1 MTRLSAL
8 SLALVGLLTA
18 AIASAAEPRIPNLPG
33 VTSSVPEF
41 KLHPRQPELDLRN
54 TAADHGPSYTPPKD
68 RFVGLFAPFRTD
80 RAALSPDGKY
90 LAYTVRDN
98 ATVSV
103 VMVEIDHPEKIT
115 ARVTV
120 ASDETSTP
128 MLAANQQEKT
138 PALVRWMRWST
149 PTRLVVETNGAFAV
163 SNGGSWTTRTGAVFG
178 MDADGRNA
186 RLLVSPR
193 DVLEQLP
200 DETTLP
206 PVEARNPHTIWSAD
220 QPIPTAR
227 ADLTSDAMPTTDPL
241 APDIVTPPESAV
253 KQLAQDIRVYD
264 LAPNDPGCVLLQ
276 TWGTPTEAGARH
288 VGFELLNTIT
298 GKLTNLTY
306 DMVPGLSRGLTDRVG
321 HVRLTLPVTLLAPFP
336 HRYQYLGATGSDR
349 TRDLDGVMGSSAAG
363 GFAVSPENFFG
374 RRAIPIAFDE
384 DPNVLYYAANAGRDT
399 LGIYSLNLATGRR
412 GAIQI
417 ENPVYDLVPPV
428 ESFTDSGV
436 LVIDRFYHRLAGLRF
451 DAALG
456 TAAWIYP
463 SFQAAQKTL
472 EQALPGHSIDI
483 LEWDQTGNR
492 LLVLAAAPGDAG
504 AFYIFDRNN
513 ARLAEFARRAPW
525 IDAQATHRTYP
536 IAFKTTGNW
545 ALTGLVTVPNR
556 PRLTPMPVVMLCP
569 DMPWERVRPDF
580 ANRVQALAEM
590 GFVVVQ
596 LNGRGAWGFGLKHR
610 EALATGYDLIQ
621 VEDLIAAL
629 DYLGS
634 NFKIDP
640 KRVAIMGDRHGGFVA
655 LRALQLHP
663 DRFRCAVTVNAP
675 VDLAA
680 WLEEQRWTEGAA
692 GPALT
697 RSALGDAAHL
707 KEAPLARHPEQITK
721 PVLMLHYPGPDGAP
735 RAPTYLAAKNFAA
748 TVRRQAADTEFID
761 LSTDYMRGY
770 PKARSDTFQQIE
782 DFLNAT
788 VYDYKVRMG
797 DAKVQPEE
805 RRKQ

>member
-1 MTRLSAL
+1 MTRLYAVSFV
-8 SLALVGLLTA
+8 LVALLTPT
-18 AIASAAEPRIPNLPG
+18 IGSAAEPRIPSPRDIAPRG
-33 VTSSVPEF
+33 PDI

-54 TAADHGPSYTPPKD
+54 TAAEHRPTYAPPKD
-68 RFVGLFAPFRTD
+68 QFVGLFAPFRTE

-98 ATVSV
+98 GTIAV
-103 VMVEIDHPEKIT
+103 VIVEIDHPEKIT

-128 MLAANQQEKT
+128 MLAENQQEKT
-138 PALVRWMRWST
+138 PSRVRWMRWTT

-186 RLLVSPR
+186 RLLASPR

-200 DETTLP
+200 DESTLP
-206 PVEARNPHTIWSAD
+206 PAETQNSHTIWSPD
-220 QPIPTAR
+220 QPIPTPG
-227 ADLTSDAMPTTDPL
+227 ADPAVDGTSASDPL
-241 APDIVTPPESAV
+241 APDVVTPPESTV
-253 KQLAQDIRVYD
+253 KHVAQDIRVYD

-276 TWGTPTEAGARH
+276 TSGTPTEAGARH
-288 VGFELLNTIT
+288 LGFELLNTIT

-306 DMVPGLSRGLTDRVG
+306 DLVPGQSRGLTDRVG

-336 HRYQYLGATGSDR
+336 HGYQYLGATGSDHSR
-349 TRDLDGVMGSSAAG
+349 ELDTVIGSSAAG
-363 GFAVSPENFFG
+363 GFTVSPENFFG
-374 RRAIPIAFDE
+374 RRAIPVAFDE
-384 DPNVLYYAANAGRDT
+384 DPNVLYYAANAARDT
-399 LGIYSLNLATGRR
+399 FGVYSLNLATGKR

-428 ESFTDSGV
+428 ESFTDSSR

-451 DAALG
+451 DAALR

-463 SFQAAQKTL
+463 SFQAAQKAL
-472 EQALPGHSIDI
+472 EQALPGHSVDI
-483 LEWDQTGNR
+483 LEWDQTGHR
-492 LLVLAAAPGDAG
+492 LLVLATAPGDAG
-504 AFYIFDRNN
+504 AYYIFDRNN

-525 IDAQATHRTYP
+525 IDAKATHRTYP
-536 IAFKTTGNW
+536 IAFKTANNLP
-545 ALTGLVTVPNR
+545 LTGLLTVPNH
-556 PRLTPMPVVMLCP
+556 PRLTPMPVIVLCP

-580 ANRVQALAEM
+580 SNRVQALAEM

-596 LNGRGAWGFGLKHR
+596 INGRGAWGFGLKHR
-610 EALATGYDLIQ
+610 EALSIGYDLVQ

-629 DYLGS
+629 DYLGA
-634 NFKIDP
+634 NFKVDP
-640 KRVAIMGDRHGGFVA
+640 KRVAIMGDLHGGFIA

-663 DRFRCAVTVNAP
+663 ERFRCAVAVNAP

-697 RSALGDAAHL
+697 RSALGDAARL
-707 KEAPLARHPEQITK
+707 KEAPLARHPELIK
-721 PVLMLHYPGPDGAP
+721 RPVLMLHYPGADGAP
-735 RAPTYLAAKNFAA
+735 RASTYLAARNLAEA
-748 TVRRQAADTEFID
+748 VRRRATDTEFVD

-770 PKARSDTFQQIE
+770 PQAQSDAFQQIE
-782 DFLNAT
+782 NFLNVT
-788 VYDYKVRMG
+788 VYDYKVKMG
-797 DAKVQPEE
+797 DAQVQPDNPPK
-805 RRKQ
+805 R